1 MLVFKNNYKQ
11 IYPLFKE
18 SLELCEFL
26 SFDCEMT
33 GVTYDLKTD
42 ATKYDTQQFRYYK
55 MKEIVKKYDLIQ
67 VGITFYIRKENEI
80 INQNIEEDNIQ
91 TQNPNN
97 SHSPPV
103 ATSKKFY
110 IERTFTFFLF
120 KNSKMRFLTELYSHK
135 NEMSI
140 FSSFTHCHPGALKFL
155 NENNFD
161 LNSLISGGIHHNK
174 ISYKE
179 KITQALDHHLS
190 EGKIPNSVV
199 FLSKSNEKRLI
210 EVLKSIGKFVIYG
223 IDDINVSEGN
233 QNQLENNQINIDYQ
247 INSKK
252 KNASPSKTMKI
263 PNLNPFLI
271 NYLLGISLKKLF
283 KIQHFSLIRDKS
295 DKSGCTLILEKSK
308 VHLNTEDFI
317 KHYSS
322 YENFCNVLSFDMI
335 LKARYSQYH
344 FTEEEKENLIEEEL
358 GFSNFIQLIIDQ
370 NSIKPTPIVGHN
382 IFFDLMFI
390 YDKFINDLPENFHNF
405 KTSLHKSFPI
415 IYDNKF
421 LTTRL
426 AKEFDNTKL
435 EKLYTSMKKSKYDVY
450 VEIKPDVVNGFSFYH
465 DLDTGSSFHDAGF
478 DSIITGRCFIYLLKA
493 VENNFETENKKGS
506 QHKIGN
512 EELKNVKGVEL
523 RDGFLDFKMRNNL
536 LYNYMNKTILSMM
549 SEPYDIC
556 EFMLE
561 NETYED
567 FLVKEEKLIKSVFK
581 HIYVIVLNTSQ
592 EYCYHTIYDFAR
604 IFENNHF
611 NISVVKIDDHVAF
624 VEFIPV
630 EQNYQSEEEKLQLL
644 KDLLLYT
651 RNEKKVVE
659 RIIHYADFAKD
670 YVDIIK
676 F

>member
-11 IYPLFKE
+11 TYPLFKE
-18 SLELCEFL
+18 SLEICEFL

-67 VGITFYIRKENEI
+67 VGITFYIKKESEI
-80 INQNIEEDNIQ
+80 QNNNLKEEYNNPNQLNNQND
-91 TQNPNN
+91 
-97 SHSPPV
+97 SPPELIL
-103 ATSKKFY
+103 KKFY
-110 IERTFTFFLF
+110 LERTFTFFLF

-155 NENNFD
+155 NENKFD

-179 KITQALDHHLS
+179 KISNAIDHHLS
-190 EGKIPNSVV
+190 EGKIPNSVL
-199 FLSKSNEKRLI
+199 FLSKINEDKLI
-210 EVLKSIGKFVIYG
+210 EILKSIAKFVILG
-223 IDDINVSEGN
+223 IDDINISDSNQIENEN
-233 QNQLENNQINIDYQ
+233 QNN
-247 INSKK
+247 KK
-252 KNASPSKTMKI
+252 KNSSPSKTMKI

-283 KIQHFSLIRDKS
+283 KIQHFSLMRDKS

-308 VHLNTEDFI
+308 VHLNTEEFI
-317 KHYSS
+317 KYYSS
-322 YENFCNVLSFDMI
+322 YENFCNIINFDI
-335 LKARYSQYH
+335 VLKARYSQFL
-344 FTEEEKENLIEEEL
+344 FTPDEKENLIEEEL
-358 GFSNFIQLIIDQ
+358 GFSNFIQLLIDQ
-370 NSIKPTPIVGHN
+370 NSIRPTPIVGHN

-390 YDKFINDLPENFHNF
+390 YDKFISDLPESFHNF
-405 KTSLHKSFPI
+405 KTSLHKFFPI

-435 EKLYTSMKKSKYDVY
+435 EKLYSSMKKSKYDVY
-450 VEIKPDVVNGFSFYH
+450 VDIKPDVVSGFSFYH
-465 DLDTGSSFHDAGF
+465 DLDSGSSFHDAGF

-493 VENNFETENKKGS
+493 VQNNFETENKKGS
-506 QHKIGN
+506 QHKIGS
-512 EELKNVKGVEL
+512 EELKNEKGVEL
-523 RDGFLDFKMRNNL
+523 LCGFLDFNMRNNI
-536 LYNYMNKTILSMM
+536 LYDYTNKTILSMM

-561 NETYED
+561 NESYEE
-567 FLVKEEKLIKSVFK
+567 FVVKEEKLIKSVFK
-581 HIYVIVLNTSQ
+581 HIYVIVLSKSQ

-630 EQNYQSEEEKLQLL
+630 DQNYQSEEEKLQLL
-644 KDLLLYT
+644 EDLLLYT

-659 RIIHYADFAKD
+659 KIIHYSDFAKN
-670 YVDIIK
+670 YLDIIK